1 MNRLLEIGFQPAG
14 HWLLEGNQ
22 LTFELARHSA
32 QENIL
37 YAFVCDG
44 EVKYV
49 GKTTRTLATRMAGYK
64 RPGKTQTTNI
74 NNHRRIREFLA
85 GGVAVEIFACWV
97 RFVAGLRPELVV
109 NFDWTEFEDSDQSMI
124 VLGMQTGHGRST
136 PLVWKTV
143 TRSEL
148 KDRRNASP
156 TASSI
161 TS

>member
-1 MNRLLEIGFQPAG
+1 MNRLLEIGVQPAG

-32 QENIL
+32 QKNIL

-64 RPGKTQTTNI
+64 RRGKTQTTNI

-85 GGVAVEIFACWV
+85 GGVAVEIFALADNGLLHYG
-97 RFVAGLRPELVV
+97 RFHLNLAAAL
-109 NFDWTEFEDSDQSMI
+109 EDDIIGTINRRANMSS
-124 VLGMQTGHGRST
+124 RT
-136 PLVWKTV
+136 PTK
-143 TRSEL
+143 
-148 KDRRNASP
+148 A
-156 TASSI
+156 
-161 TS
+161 